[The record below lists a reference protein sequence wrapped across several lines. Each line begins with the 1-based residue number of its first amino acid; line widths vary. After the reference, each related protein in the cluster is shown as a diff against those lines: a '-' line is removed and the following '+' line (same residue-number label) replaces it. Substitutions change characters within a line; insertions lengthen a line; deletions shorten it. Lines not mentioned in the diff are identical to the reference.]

1 MIWRQASCG
10 QAGTQEELKDFYSQ
24 LSKTKSDDSTP
35 QKKKATPAATASPQP
50 EPEPG
55 PTTSVARQLRAA
67 EARCAELERKPNG
80 RC

>member
-1 MIWRQASCG
+1 MRIHWKKTKALLW

-24 LSKTKSDDSTP
+24 LSKTKSDSTP
-35 QKKKATPAATASPQP
+35 QKKQAATASPQP

-55 PTTSVARQLRAA
+55 PTASVARQLRAA
-67 EARCAELERKPNG
+67 EARCAELERKPND